1 MGIGKSRTRYTSEDN
16 LMNSLAVATYI
27 HVKSTAAPLLRL
39 SPLLRYALAT
49 ARPRGDGRPLLLP
62 LRIPRRCCYGLFS
75 CRNKVRWIVGDGR
88 NHALFCE
95 SHYDRFMETH
105 DVFDFTSEWL

>member
-1 MGIGKSRTRYTSEDN
+1 MSSLTVVTRIRAELT
-16 LMNSLAVATYI
+16 VA
-27 HVKSTAAPLLRL
+27 KAPALPALRL

-49 ARPRGDGRPLLLP
+49 GRPRPDGRPLLLP
-62 LRIPRRCCYGLFS
+62 LRIPRRCCHALFS

-88 NHALFCE
+88 NYVRFCE
-95 SHYDRFMETH
+95 SHYDGFMESH